1 MEAFTS
7 GTLAE
12 PEKKNMFSSVL
23 SWLIDGYWPIHER
36 FRDCP
41 ITIQSPA
48 RIYTLAELV
57 AVGDVAEIH
66 LATAVQTNSQSA
78 PEPQYLLKVSRF
90 PGADRLLNKERSILA
105 NLRATAGDTT
115 YRKYLPTLLE
125 SFQANDKFLKRV
137 NVYRHELGWY
147 TLEQV
152 HEQHAA
158 LGGKHLA
165 WIFKRL
171 LTVLGFCHRQGT
183 IHGAV
188 LPCHVMIHAA
198 NHGLQLVGWG
208 HSTAN
213 GQPIKTMSRRYADWY
228 PQEVLEERP
237 AAQATDL
244 FLAARCMIYLAGGDP
259 VCNWMPHTVPAPLQ
273 AFIKTCL
280 LPRSSMRPDDAWAL
294 YDELDV
300 LLRRLYGPP
309 KFHDLIMT

>member
-1 MEAFTS
+1 MEALTS

-23 SWLIDGYWPIHER
+23 SWLVDGYWPIRER
-36 FRDCP
+36 PNDGP
-41 ITIQSPA
+41 VTVQSPA
-48 RIYTLAELV
+48 RLYTLAGLV
-57 AVGDVAEIH
+57 AIGDVAEVH
-66 LATAVQTNSQSA
+66 LATAESDREFA

-90 PGADRLLNKERSILA
+90 PGAHSLLYKERMTLA
-105 NLRATAGDTT
+105 NLRAAAGDTT
-115 YRKYLPTLLE
+115 YRKYLPTLVE

-137 NVYRHELGWY
+137 NVFRHEPGWY

-152 HEQHAA
+152 HEQHPA
-158 LGGKHLA
+158 LGGRHLA
-165 WIFKRL
+165 WMFKRL

-188 LPCHVMIHAA
+188 LPCHVLIHAA
-198 NHGLQLVGWG
+198 GHGLQLIGWG
-208 HSTAN
+208 HSATN
-213 GQPIKTMSRRYADWY
+213 GQALKTMSRCYADWY
-228 PQEVLEERP
+228 PEEVLQERP
-237 AAQATDL
+237 AARTSDL

-259 VCNWMPHTVPAPLQ
+259 VCNWMPDTVPAALQ

-280 LPRSSMRPDDAWAL
+280 LPRPSMRPDDAWAL

-309 KFHDLIMT
+309 KFQDLIMT